1 MSLVRHI
8 ARKKKK
14 ADAINW
20 CWKMNDWR
28 EISLTTKK
36 NCETN
41 QSEMD
46 LSTTVRQ
53 LLLVICSSGETEK
66 SSWSLTSRGTLRAIH
81 RKYNRPSNMKCN
93 VIVDCAIY
101 HHAQKLRIT
110 VNGHW
115 SSANGGRWKINW
127 QDDGKHHQLIN
138 V

>member
-1 MSLVRHI
+1 MVRHI
-8 ARKKKK
+8 AREKKGRCNQLMLKNGRLKGNFVDNNKK
-14 ADAINW
+14 I
-20 CWKMNDWR
+20 CG
-28 EISLTTKK
+28 
-36 NCETN
+36 TN

-46 LSTTVRQ
+46 LSTTDRQ
-53 LLLVICSSGETEK
+53 LLLVICCSSQTEK

-101 HHAQKLRIT
+101 HHAQELRIT

-115 SSANGGRWKINW
+115 SLANGGRWKINW